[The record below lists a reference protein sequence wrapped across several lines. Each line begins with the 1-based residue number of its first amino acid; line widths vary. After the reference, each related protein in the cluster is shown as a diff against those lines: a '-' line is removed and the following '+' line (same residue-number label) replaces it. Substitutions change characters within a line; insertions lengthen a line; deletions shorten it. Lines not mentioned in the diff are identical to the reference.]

1 MLRFVGQT
9 PDQLREM
16 AVDWY
21 IRPVAAGLL
30 RRNPELGVVFYA
42 VRTDY
47 SGQCTGAFFSA
58 ESVEAPFSTESPLE
72 EQADRMQARLFGAE
86 GSLDP
91 YSRAVAFRP
100 CSRWD
105 GDWSPL
111 VALRRRRDGL
121 RLEGLATLHRREEVW
136 DAGPTL
142 RGRTIDQSLDDLQ
155 LIDATAMLL
164 WRMEQVVEAVEA
176 TRVHPAERES
186 LAWALRYLEWT
197 LGIGEYTDRSDI

>member
-1 MLRFVGQT
+1 
-9 PDQLREM
+9 M

-21 IRPVAAGLL
+21 IRPMAAGLL
-30 RRNPELGVVFYA
+30 RKNPLLGAIFYA
-42 VRTDY
+42 VRTDS
-47 SGQCTGAFFSA
+47 SGYCIGGFFGSHQVDA
-58 ESVEAPFSTESPLE
+58 TFSTTLSLE
-72 EQADRMQARLFGAE
+72 EPARAVQSRLFGPDSALE
-86 GSLDP
+86 P

-111 VALRRRRDGL
+111 VALRRHGDGL
-121 RLEGLATLHRREEVW
+121 KLEGLATLHRREEVW

-176 TRVHPAERES
+176 TRIHPGERES
-186 LAWALRYLEWT
+186 LAWAVRYLEWT
-197 LGIGEYTDRSDI
+197 LGIGEYTDRNDI

>member
-1 MLRFVGQT
+1 
-9 PDQLREM
+9 M

-21 IRPVAAGLL
+21 IRPMAAGLL
-30 RRNPELGVVFYA
+30 RRDPSLGSIFYA
-42 VRTDY
+42 VRTDAAG
-47 SGQCTGAFFSA
+47 SCSGAFFGASRTDA
-58 ESVEAPFSTESPLE
+58 AFSTDLSLE
-72 EQADRMQARLFGAE
+72 EPARALQTRLFGADS
-86 GSLDP
+86 SLDP

-111 VALRRRRDGL
+111 VALRRRPDGL
-121 RLEGLATLHRREEVW
+121 KLEGLATLHRREEVW
-136 DAGPTL
+136 DSGPTL

-197 LGIGEYTDRSDI
+197 LGIGEYTNRNDI